1 MSPAALKHEQMNRLT
16 RWLGVALTCF
26 AFVWPCAAQP
36 ETESDGAEP
45 AGARVADEMTADEAV
60 AALEELFDQVEAGEW
75 EGADATLRDLIQRP
89 LEVLQTKAPDHPRL
103 PFYAARTAMVVAQ
116 HRAAQRQ
123 LEAYIDSRAGRND
136 WRARR
141 LLGDVMLESYPQLAR
156 AHYDKAAELKPNEPS
171 VLYGLA
177 RCASRRGRKDEA
189 LDFARRAVSADGE
202 KNPRYLTLLA
212 QMLQSDGQHAEA
224 RRAAEKA
231 LAIAQRRAEA
241 QPGRRGPLQLLDH
254 QYDVAIR
261 VVRAGEGELPA
272 EDAVTLAGYLRQ
284 RNDVIAKLRL
294 HDIASMLGVAVAQAG
309 DRASIALLLEY
320 GRALAEIDR
329 QDEAIETFKRVLARD
344 AENQAA
350 NEWLDRL
357 TG

>member
-1 MSPAALKHEQMNRLT
+1 MSETALKYRIKDPLA
-16 RWLGVALTCF
+16 RWVSLALAF
-26 AFVWPCAAQP
+26 SAFVWPCAAQSEN
-36 ETESDGAEP
+36 ETEDAVQEAARAEN
-45 AGARVADEMTADEAV
+45 EMTADEAV

-89 LEVLQTKAPDHPRL
+89 LDVLQSKAPDHPRL
-103 PFYAARTAMVVAQ
+103 PFYAARTAMVVGQ

-123 LEAYIDSRAGRND
+123 LEAFVDSRAGRND

-171 VLYGLA
+171 ILYGLA
-177 RCASRRGRKDEA
+177 RCASRRARKDDA
-189 LDFARRAVSADGE
+189 LEFARRAVSADGE

-212 QMLQSDGQHAEA
+212 QMLQSDGQHAAA

-231 LAIAQRRAEA
+231 LTIARRRVETR
-241 QPGRRGPLQLLDH
+241 PGRRGPLELLDH

-261 VVRAGEGELPA
+261 VLRATEGELPA

-284 RNDVIAKLRL
+284 RSDVIAKLRL

-309 DRASIALLLEY
+309 DRASTALLLEY
-320 GRALAEIDR
+320 GRALADIDR
-329 QDEAIETFKRVLARD
+329 KDEAIETFKRVLARD
-344 AENQAA
+344 AENEEAH
-350 NEWLDRL
+350 EWLDRL